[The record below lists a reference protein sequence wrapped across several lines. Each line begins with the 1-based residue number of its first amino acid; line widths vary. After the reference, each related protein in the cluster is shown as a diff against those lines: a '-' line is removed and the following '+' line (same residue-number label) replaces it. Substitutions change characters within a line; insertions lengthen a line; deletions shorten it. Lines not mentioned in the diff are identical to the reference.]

1 LYAGGLAPQ
10 QVFFFFLFGGSTYL
24 SLAPPQR
31 SIEDLEPRLLHL
43 RSIEDL
49 VVGLSFDDHDG
60 GEVGGGEGDTRRKI
74 GGGNS
79 KMCDQWSEEQ
89 ILGTK
94 KETRFVI

>member
-1 LYAGGLAPQ
+1 
-10 QVFFFFLFGGSTYL
+10 
-24 SLAPPQR
+24 
-31 SIEDLEPRLLHL
+31 
-43 RSIEDL
+43 
-49 VVGLSFDDHDG
+49 VGLSFDDHDG

>member
-1 LYAGGLAPQ
+1 M
-10 QVFFFFLFGGSTYL
+10 
-24 SLAPPQR
+24 
-31 SIEDLEPRLLHL
+31 
-43 RSIEDL
+43 EDL

-60 GEVGGGEGDTRRKI
+60 GEGEGGGGEGDTRRKI
-74 GGGNS
+74 EGENS

>member
-1 LYAGGLAPQ
+1 
-10 QVFFFFLFGGSTYL
+10 
-24 SLAPPQR
+24 
-31 SIEDLEPRLLHL
+31 L